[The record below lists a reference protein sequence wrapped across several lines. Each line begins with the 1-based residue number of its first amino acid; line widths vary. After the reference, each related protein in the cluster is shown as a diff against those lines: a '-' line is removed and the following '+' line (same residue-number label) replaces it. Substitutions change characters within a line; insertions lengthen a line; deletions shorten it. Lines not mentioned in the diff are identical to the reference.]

1 MVKRTTRLSIFR
13 FVVQKPKMAVREVM
27 LLNMSRKQTSFKKRA
42 VSLFLIREKCPKF
55 YMIKESSRDQ
65 GLCINS

>member
-13 FVVQKPKMAVREVM
+13 FVVQKPKMVVREVSMM

-42 VSLFLIREKCPKF
+42 VSLFLISEKCPKF
-55 YMIKESSRDQ
+55 YMIKES
-65 GLCINS
+65 

>member
-13 FVVQKPKMAVREVM
+13 FVVQKPKMAVREVSMM

-42 VSLFLIREKCPKF
+42 VSLFLISEKYPKF
-55 YMIKESSRDQ
+55 YMIKES
-65 GLCINS
+65 